1 DLATSKAIGS
11 KSYNTLM
18 GELVALETQYMAS
31 VSEKNP
37 EEDCVDDVA
46 STIESSKVPVTE
58 NDINVGGAPKETPST
73 ISNGDSSSLVNNHND
88 DLIRFEADEES
99 HDVSSSLES
108 DKEGHD
114 GQMNASVSDQHE
126 SKDGSEKLNIEV
138 PTTGNISHNLSGSDS
153 LPSVDQSAWNESS
166 NDLPQTIA
174 ESDSLASTA
183 DGNELVAGEKCISET
198 NTLGNEGEAVMSEKV
213 DKDSSSADDTSPKDE
228 TNARQGELIRD
239 FLKSSAS
246 QLTIYGLKAEKDES
260 MSASFLIT
268 VGDEKNATRTQQ
280 HALFGNRKLARR
292 KVKECSKIGRE
303 HTKKGK
309 TTIAKE
315 KSFVFCSKSASK
327 SRQARVGKQ
336 ETASKSRQARVGKQE
351 SASKRRQARVVKQE
365 SASKSRQARID
376 KQESISKNE
385 IKA

>member
-1 DLATSKAIGS
+1 GLATSKSIGS

-18 GELVALETQYMAS
+18 RELVALETQYMAS

-108 DKEGHD
+108 DKEGRD
-114 GQMNASVSDQHE
+114 GQMNAIISDQHE
-126 SKDGSEKLNIEV
+126 SKNGK
-138 PTTGNISHNLSGSDS
+138 S
-153 LPSVDQSAWNESS
+153 L

-183 DGNELVAGEKCISET
+183 DRNELVAGEKCISET

-228 TNARQGELIRD
+228 TNARLYMD
-239 FLKSSAS
+239 CFPCNS
-246 QLTIYGLKAEKDES
+246 
-260 MSASFLIT
+260 
-268 VGDEKNATRTQQ
+268 V
-280 HALFGNRKLARR
+280 
-292 KVKECSKIGRE
+292 
-303 HTKKGK
+303 
-309 TTIAKE
+309 
-315 KSFVFCSKSASK
+315 
-327 SRQARVGKQ
+327 
-336 ETASKSRQARVGKQE
+336 
-351 SASKRRQARVVKQE
+351 
-365 SASKSRQARID
+365 
-376 KQESISKNE
+376 
-385 IKA
+385 